1 MGKEFER
8 CFLKI
13 EKELGSGQFGVV
25 YKGFA
30 YGIDGAPDYTPVAV
44 KSLKGKKY
52 NQKHKTGNIDEISAH
67 EQWRSQHQY
76 LKGKG

>member
-13 EKELGSGQFGVV
+13 EKELGSGQFGEV

-30 YGIDGAPDYTPVAV
+30 YGIDGSPEYTPVAV
-44 KSLKGKKY
+44 KSLKG
-52 NQKHKTGNIDEISAH
+52 
-67 EQWRSQHQY
+67 
-76 LKGKG
+76 